1 MFHFSVNIVTM
12 WLQEIDET
20 AIENVIT
27 QIREHYPPDSE
38 IHEKATLT
46 EAELKSDEN
55 CFGFIG
61 KSVQFKS

>member
-1 MFHFSVNIVTM
+1 M

-27 QIREHYPPDSE
+27 QIREHYPPESE

-61 KSVQFKS
+61 KSVLFKS